1 MYHMITKEKFE
12 TIKTELIQKLTNKLP
27 KALYYHGVHHTLDVL
42 EQAERIAKEENVSN
56 ELDLQLL
63 RLACLYHD
71 SGFLKTRDLHEEAS
85 CDLARKELLAYGIS
99 EENIDWICGMILATK
114 IPQIPLNQ
122 MERIIC
128 DADLDYLGR
137 DDFFEISQHLF
148 QELKEFGIVN
158 TIDEWNQVQANFF
171 KQHIYFTK
179 TNKVL
184 RGPAKNKHLKIIMA
198 SL

>member
-1 MYHMITKEKFE
+1 MITKEKFE
-12 TIKTELIQKLTNKLP
+12 AIKTQLLQKLTLHLP
-27 KALYYHGVHHTLDVL
+27 KELYYHGVHHTLDVL
-42 EQAERIAKEENVSN
+42 KQAERIAAEENVTN

-71 SGFLKTRDLHEEAS
+71 SGFLKTRNMHEEAS
-85 CDLARKELLAYGIS
+85 CELARKDLLAYDIS
-99 EENIDWICGMILATK
+99 DENIDWICGMILATR

-137 DDFFEISQHLF
+137 EDFFEISQNLF
-148 QELKEFGIVN
+148 HELKETGVVN
-158 TIDEWNQVQANFF
+158 TIGEWNLVQVNFF
-171 KQHIYFTK
+171 KQHMYFTQ
-179 TNKVL
+179 TNKLL
-184 RGPAKNKHLKIIMA
+184 RGPVKNKHLGMIEA